1 MENIQLSLFGRM
13 YPELFQVTT
22 ERILEPCLKKSQTP
36 IFQCLQVA
44 NGQPQEWLEGERLTP
59 LGESLMLNIGEY
71 PSVENESTLSEILE
85 DNVPE
90 KYYLSPKACLG
101 ILRRA
106 KNKGRK
112 LPDNLRIALEQKVA
126 EGGEVLGL
134 DFAHADSVVRT
145 YKDITPTL
153 VQNMGRG
160 GGQTPCI
167 MYEQRTI
174 AIDQGGGKS
183 QCGITT
189 ELSPTLTCTHGG
201 EPVIYSEKRNVIPLR
216 DEVTRNKASNG
227 LGVGKVGGPCPTLTT
242 ADIHSVFYEAYQHH
256 GYRESD
262 TSGTLTAGQN
272 NTVRVLAYGEKT
284 GRRNILHIM
293 NRERIGQVRGVPFLA
308 PVIDTIK
315 QLGRYTEAE
324 VLAAVINGLFT
335 VFIEKE
341 SASDD
346 VPFGESIPEE
356 MQVDQED
363 ENSIELAPG
372 AVIDLGEGEKANMVN
387 PGRPNPN
394 FDPFVIAVLKQIGA
408 ALEIPY
414 EILIMAFSS
423 NYSASRAA
431 ILEFFKVVKMY
442 RAWFVADFC
451 QPIYEEWLSEAVAK
465 GRIKAPGFFTDPI
478 IKDAYCSAE
487 WTGPSAGQLDPTKE
501 VEAAEKR
508 VQGGYSTRERE
519 ARELTGTDFYKNIKQ
534 RKREEELLK
543 EVTGGAKTDTQ
554 TVENING
561 REESDTENNP
571 DNDGGQTEEETEE

>member
-13 YPELFQVTT
+13 YTELFQVTT

-272 NTVRVLAYGEKT
+272 NTVRGDTPLIVTDKKAFEENQHGGY
-284 GRRNILHIM
+284 
-293 NRERIGQVRGVPFLA
+293 RETQ
-308 PVIDTIK
+308 
-315 QLGRYTEAE
+315 
-324 VLAAVINGLFT
+324 INGTLRAAGGSYGGGSET
-335 VFIEKE
+335 LITE
-341 SASDD
+341 STKTKGNIPSTPKKSIKDLLKKATQKVVYIIRRLTPVEGERLQGYPDD
-346 VPFGESIPEE
+346 WTKYGADGNIIA
-356 MQVDQED
+356 DTARYRAIG
-363 ENSIELAPG
+363 NSICVYCAERLY
-372 AVIDLGEGEKANMVN
+372 
-387 PGRPNPN
+387 
-394 FDPFVIAVLKQIGA
+394 IG
-408 ALEIPY
+408 IIR
-414 EILIMAFSS
+414 IL
-423 NYSASRAA
+423 
-431 ILEFFKVVKMY
+431 
-442 RAWFVADFC
+442 
-451 QPIYEEWLSEAVAK
+451 Q
-465 GRIKAPGFFTDPI
+465 
-478 IKDAYCSAE
+478 
-487 WTGPSAGQLDPTKE
+487 
-501 VEAAEKR
+501 
-508 VQGGYSTRERE
+508 
-519 ARELTGTDFYKNIKQ
+519 
-534 RKREEELLK
+534 EEEKDNERKDESLL
-543 EVTGGAKTDTQ
+543 
-554 TVENING
+554 
-561 REESDTENNP
+561 
-571 DNDGGQTEEETEE
+571 

>member
-1 MENIQLSLFGRM
+1 M
-13 YPELFQVTT
+13 
-22 ERILEPCLKKSQTP
+22 
-36 IFQCLQVA
+36 
-44 NGQPQEWLEGERLTP
+44 TP

-272 NTVRVLAYGEKT
+272 NTVRGDTPLIVTDKKAFEENQHGGY
-284 GRRNILHIM
+284 
-293 NRERIGQVRGVPFLA
+293 RETQ
-308 PVIDTIK
+308 
-315 QLGRYTEAE
+315 
-324 VLAAVINGLFT
+324 INGT
-335 VFIEKE
+335 
-341 SASDD
+341 
-346 VPFGESIPEE
+346 
-356 MQVDQED
+356 
-363 ENSIELAPG
+363 
-372 AVIDLGEGEKANMVN
+372 
-387 PGRPNPN
+387 
-394 FDPFVIAVLKQIGA
+394 
-408 ALEIPY
+408 
-414 EILIMAFSS
+414 
-423 NYSASRAA
+423 SRAA
-431 ILEFFKVVKMY
+431 GGVLRRRVGNSDNREY
-442 RAWFVADFC
+442 QD
-451 QPIYEEWLSEAVAK
+451 K
-465 GRIKAPGFFTDPI
+465 GEYP
-478 IKDAYCSAE
+478 
-487 WTGPSAGQLDPTKE
+487 
-501 VEAAEKR
+501 
-508 VQGGYSTRERE
+508 
-519 ARELTGTDFYKNIKQ
+519 
-534 RKREEELLK
+534 
-543 EVTGGAKTDTQ
+543 
-554 TVENING
+554 
-561 REESDTENNP
+561 
-571 DNDGGQTEEETEE
+571 

>member
-13 YPELFQVTT
+13 YQELFQVTT

-272 NTVRVLAYGEKT
+272 NTVRGDTPLIVTDKKAFEENQHGGYRETQINGTLRAAGGSYGGGSETLITESTKT
-284 GRRNILHIM
+284 KGNIPSTPKKSIKDLLKKATQKVVYIIRRLTPVEGERLQGYPDDWTKYGADGNIIADTARYRAIGNSICVYCAERLYIGIIRILH
-293 NRERIGQVRGVPFLA
+293 
-308 PVIDTIK
+308 
-315 QLGRYTEAE
+315 
-324 VLAAVINGLFT
+324 
-335 VFIEKE
+335 
-341 SASDD
+341 
-346 VPFGESIPEE
+346 
-356 MQVDQED
+356 
-363 ENSIELAPG
+363 
-372 AVIDLGEGEKANMVN
+372 
-387 PGRPNPN
+387 
-394 FDPFVIAVLKQIGA
+394 
-408 ALEIPY
+408 
-414 EILIMAFSS
+414 
-423 NYSASRAA
+423 
-431 ILEFFKVVKMY
+431 
-442 RAWFVADFC
+442 
-451 QPIYEEWLSEAVAK
+451 
-465 GRIKAPGFFTDPI
+465 
-478 IKDAYCSAE
+478 
-487 WTGPSAGQLDPTKE
+487 
-501 VEAAEKR
+501 
-508 VQGGYSTRERE
+508 
-519 ARELTGTDFYKNIKQ
+519 
-534 RKREEELLK
+534 EEEKDNERKDESLL
-543 EVTGGAKTDTQ
+543 
-554 TVENING
+554 
-561 REESDTENNP
+561 
-571 DNDGGQTEEETEE
+571 

>member
-227 LGVGKVGGPCPTLTT
+227 LGVGKVVGPCPTLTT

-256 GYRESD
+256 GYRESN

-272 NTVRVLAYGEKT
+272 NTVRGDTPLIVTDKKAFEENQHGGY
-284 GRRNILHIM
+284 
-293 NRERIGQVRGVPFLA
+293 RETQ
-308 PVIDTIK
+308 
-315 QLGRYTEAE
+315 
-324 VLAAVINGLFT
+324 INGTLRAAGGSYGGGSET
-335 VFIEKE
+335 LITE
-341 SASDD
+341 STKTKGNIPSTPKKSIKDLLKKATQKVVYIIRRLTPVEGERLQGYPDD
-346 VPFGESIPEE
+346 WTKYGADGNIIA
-356 MQVDQED
+356 DTARYRAIG
-363 ENSIELAPG
+363 NSICVYCAERLY
-372 AVIDLGEGEKANMVN
+372 
-387 PGRPNPN
+387 
-394 FDPFVIAVLKQIGA
+394 IG
-408 ALEIPY
+408 IIR
-414 EILIMAFSS
+414 IL
-423 NYSASRAA
+423 
-431 ILEFFKVVKMY
+431 
-442 RAWFVADFC
+442 
-451 QPIYEEWLSEAVAK
+451 Q
-465 GRIKAPGFFTDPI
+465 
-478 IKDAYCSAE
+478 
-487 WTGPSAGQLDPTKE
+487 
-501 VEAAEKR
+501 
-508 VQGGYSTRERE
+508 
-519 ARELTGTDFYKNIKQ
+519 
-534 RKREEELLK
+534 EEEKDNERKDESLL
-543 EVTGGAKTDTQ
+543 
-554 TVENING
+554 
-561 REESDTENNP
+561 
-571 DNDGGQTEEETEE
+571 

>member
-1 MENIQLSLFGRM
+1 MDNIQLSLFGRT
-13 YPELFQVTT
+13 YPELFQVTA

-36 IFQCLQVA
+36 IFQCLQVV
-44 NGQPQEWLEGERLTP
+44 NGQPQEWLEGGRLTP

-71 PSVENESTLSEILE
+71 PNVENESTLSEILE

-90 KYYLSPKACLG
+90 KYYLSAKACLG

-272 NTVRVLAYGEKT
+272 NTVRGDTPLIVTDKKAFEENQHGGYRETQINGTLRAAGGAYGGGSETLITESTKT
-284 GRRNILHIM
+284 KGNIPSTPKKSIKDLLKKATQKVVYIIRRLTPVEGERLQGYPDDWTKYGADGNIIADTA
-293 NRERIGQVRGVPFLA
+293 RYRAIG
-308 PVIDTIK
+308 
-315 QLGRYTEAE
+315 
-324 VLAAVINGLFT
+324 
-335 VFIEKE
+335 
-341 SASDD
+341 
-346 VPFGESIPEE
+346 
-356 MQVDQED
+356 
-363 ENSIELAPG
+363 NSICVYCAERLY
-372 AVIDLGEGEKANMVN
+372 
-387 PGRPNPN
+387 
-394 FDPFVIAVLKQIGA
+394 IG
-408 ALEIPY
+408 IIR
-414 EILIMAFSS
+414 IL
-423 NYSASRAA
+423 
-431 ILEFFKVVKMY
+431 
-442 RAWFVADFC
+442 
-451 QPIYEEWLSEAVAK
+451 Q
-465 GRIKAPGFFTDPI
+465 
-478 IKDAYCSAE
+478 
-487 WTGPSAGQLDPTKE
+487 
-501 VEAAEKR
+501 
-508 VQGGYSTRERE
+508 
-519 ARELTGTDFYKNIKQ
+519 
-534 RKREEELLK
+534 EEEKDNERKDESLL
-543 EVTGGAKTDTQ
+543 
-554 TVENING
+554 
-561 REESDTENNP
+561 
-571 DNDGGQTEEETEE
+571 